1 MSFPRAIL
9 IVLLFVNL
17 AAVGCSGLL
26 ETTKTISVP
35 VTDEIEITFE
45 PIFFDV
51 SDEEIEVYNIAQLF
65 ERAGEL
71 YDEGEFLKAYGYYQ
85 KLIDKYPATKYI
97 RLALYNS
104 GLCAEQ
110 LGRTDAATYHYLVL
124 ITKFAPRDI
133 NFDAYYRLG
142 EIYELSGE
150 LEKSLE
156 YFRRALARKNAPR
169 IENADIL
176 ARIGILTYELAK
188 QKDEAALR
196 DKALDILG
204 EATRQYTKYKKKHLL
219 VDNAY
224 YIKALI
230 VTGDIF
236 FDEMQRIKLE
246 LPVEVME
253 ERLERKAQLLLLAQ
267 GYYLDAVRQRNPELA
282 QEAVYKVG
290 DGYDSFYRQMNEAP
304 VPQDLTD
311 EQRQVYDEE
320 VRRITEP
327 VREKARY
334 AYRRLVQFSRTFNTQ
349 TDWIVRAQDRLDA
362 IIAQIEAEPNL
373 PSLPDPATSPTSTPE
388 SDL

>member
-1 MSFPRAIL
+1 MPFTRAFVPVLISLIL
-9 IVLLFVNL
+9 AGCAGLFDSP
-17 AAVGCSGLL
+17 GS
-26 ETTKTISVP
+26 ISVP
-35 VTDEIEITFE
+35 VTDQIEITFE

-51 SDEEIEVYNIAQLF
+51 SDAEIEVYDIAELF
-65 ERAGEL
+65 ERAGKF

-85 KLIDKYPATKYI
+85 KLIDKYPDSKYV

-110 LGRTDAATYHYLVL
+110 LGRRDAATYHYLVL
-124 ITKFAPRDI
+124 VNKFAPHDI

-150 LEKSLE
+150 LEKSLS
-156 YFRRALARKNAPR
+156 YFRLAATRKNAPL

-176 ARIGILTYELAK
+176 ARIGIVTYALAR
-188 QKDEAALR
+188 QNEDAALR
-196 DKALDILG
+196 DKALDTLA
-204 EATRQYTKYKKKHLL
+204 EATRQYTKYKSKHLL

-246 LPVEVME
+246 LPTEVME

-290 DGYDSFYRQMNEAP
+290 EGYDLFYRQMNEAP
-304 VPQDLTD
+304 IPQDLTD

-334 AYRRLVQFSRTFNTQ
+334 AYRRLVQFSRTFNSQ
-349 TDWIVRAQDRLDA
+349 TDWIVKAQDRLDA
-362 IIAQIEAEPNL
+362 ILAQIEAEPAL
-373 PSLPDPATSPTSTPE
+373 PLLPDPSTSPTSGPE